1 MCRAVSVQ
9 PVCPPKYLHESTS
22 NPHQLK
28 ENGQTK
34 ASALRSNI
42 TSSWEMV
49 RTHSRTTRLS
59 LSQPVGN
66 LLPILTLPHEPH
78 QEPNPR
84 CDCPNDSWQAVSRTP
99 RTRLERSAAFFL
111 SHTGWHPWT
120 LEFVGDCSLEGNA
133 EFFWFLHGL
142 WVPSPPPRKE
152 DEMKS
157 VAERHSSDNDL
168 EGWRYL
174 QQLRA
179 WLLSCAEW
187 WNNNLLG
194 CWVEWEDL
202 PLASLPRETT
212 QIFSVLLVAVFLK
225 KWVVRHCAV
234 ILFFC
239 WPVWGRLHEI
249 HTGYHWYHHGH
260 EQSVLLTSIDRKMTG
275 GRKGRGRAKGK
286 RTGKEERLAAASLEV
301 RNG

>member
-1 MCRAVSVQ
+1 
-9 PVCPPKYLHESTS
+9 
-22 NPHQLK
+22 
-28 ENGQTK
+28 
-34 ASALRSNI
+34 
-42 TSSWEMV
+42 MV
-49 RTHSRTTRLS
+49 RTHSRTTCLS
-59 LSQPVGN
+59 LSQPVRN

-78 QEPNPR
+78 QEPHPR

-99 RTRLERSAAFFL
+99 RTRLERGAAFFL
-111 SHTGWHPWT
+111 SHSGWHPWT

-133 EFFWFLHGL
+133 EFFAFCMGL
-142 WVPSPPPRKE
+142 WVPSLPPRKE

-157 VAERHSSDNDL
+157 VAEKHSSDNDL
-168 EGWRYL
+168 AGWRYL

-187 WNNNLLG
+187 WSSNLLG

-202 PLASLPRETT
+202 PISSSWDDTNL
-212 QIFSVLLVAVFLK
+212 QCVACGRVFKAVSCQTLCCDLVFLL
-225 KWVVRHCAV
+225 A
-234 ILFFC
+234 

-249 HTGYHWYHHGH
+249 HTWYHWYHHGH
-260 EQSVLLTSIDRKMTG
+260 EQSVLLTSIDRKMTR

-286 RTGKEERLAAASLEV
+286 RTRTERLAAASLEV